1 MSKQTGILE
10 FDKCILSRLWYTSL
24 NISQINNDNN
34 FLKDFY
40 HNCCIDLAELKA
52 VVENLM

>member
-34 FLKDFY
+34 FLKEFC
-40 HNCCIDLAELKA
+40 HNCIDLAELKV